1 MVCRPVVL
9 VVSKVL
15 VIVFV
20 VSEGSRRYGRE
31 LNVTGELVWLR
42 SRFGMVKEWLG
53 VGVVLP
59 LLWRHVCMCICM
71 FRDVA

>member
-20 VSEGSRRYGRE
+20 VSEGSRRYGKE
-31 LNVTGELVWLR
+31 SKVTGELVDCCK
-42 SRFGMVKEWLG
+42 GLG
-53 VGVVLP
+53 
-59 LLWRHVCMCICM
+59 W
-71 FRDVA
+71 